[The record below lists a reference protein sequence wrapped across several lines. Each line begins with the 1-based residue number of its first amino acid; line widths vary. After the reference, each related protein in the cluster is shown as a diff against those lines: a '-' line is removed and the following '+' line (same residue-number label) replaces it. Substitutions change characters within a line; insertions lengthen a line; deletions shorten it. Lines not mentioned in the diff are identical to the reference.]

1 MRQWRINPTGLT
13 FRAASWKH
21 GAALFVKGLA
31 ISYHEVI
38 TPLPRNRRK
47 PGRYSINSRMIISIG
62 FRKMDR
68 FFGRFAKGEDGAVT
82 VDWVVITA
90 GIVLL
95 ASLVG
100 NGIRDET
107 ISAGE
112 RIGAQVAAMEVKDW

>member
-1 MRQWRINPTGLT
+1 
-13 FRAASWKH
+13 
-21 GAALFVKGLA
+21 
-31 ISYHEVI
+31 
-38 TPLPRNRRK
+38 
-47 PGRYSINSRMIISIG
+47 
-62 FRKMDR
+62 MDR

-107 ISAGE
+107 INAGE
-112 RIGAQVAAMEVKDW
+112 RIGAQVAAMETTDW

>member
-1 MRQWRINPTGLT
+1 MLRKFTD
-13 FRAASWKH
+13 FR
-21 GAALFVKGLA
+21 
-31 ISYHEVI
+31 
-38 TPLPRNRRK
+38 
-47 PGRYSINSRMIISIG
+47 NSER
-62 FRKMDR
+62 
-68 FFGRFAKGEDGAVT
+68 GAVT

>member
-1 MRQWRINPTGLT
+1 
-13 FRAASWKH
+13 
-21 GAALFVKGLA
+21 
-31 ISYHEVI
+31 
-38 TPLPRNRRK
+38 
-47 PGRYSINSRMIISIG
+47 
-62 FRKMDR
+62 MDR